1 MSKIDAQKGDLL
13 VEFFSEEIPA
23 RFQVGSGEQLENL
36 FVKKLVSRELSFDSC
51 KTYTGPRHL
60 AIIIRD
66 IDLVQKDQLVEKR
79 GPRLGSDEKAIN
91 GFLKSNNISLSDTI
105 VKKTNNGDFYFYSQN
120 IFGKNTAKILPDI
133 INEIIFDFLWSKSQ
147 RWGYSDLK
155 WARPLRNILILLNDE
170 PIDGKIKIGKNTFLN
185 FTNFSFGHR
194 HHNQKII
201 VKSINQYEDLL
212 KNNNVIIDR
221 ETRKNK
227 ILSDIDLL
235 LNNKQ
240 LNLKQ
245 DNSLL
250 DEVTGLVEFPNVMLG
265 TIDNEFMSLPPE
277 VLSTAMKVHQKYFTI
292 FDNKKKLAPKF
303 IFVSNALT
311 EKNRNI
317 RITEGNQ
324 RVLRARLSDASFFW
338 KVDTSNSLDYF
349 NKKLKKVLFYDGL
362 GSIFDKT
369 IRLAKISDFFAS
381 FFNLDPSLAKEAALL
396 SKADLASE
404 MVGEFPELQGIMGG
418 YYSKI
423 NGTISDVSIAISE
436 HYKPKGLSDE
446 LPKSNLGAML
456 SVIDNIDTLTGFFVI
471 NKKPTG
477 SKDPFALRR
486 SGFSIV
492 KILIKFKVNIS
503 ISDLFTEPL
512 KMFDNSSEIIQDEL
526 YAFIL
531 DKLSYILKKE
541 DFGDDI
547 IKSIIDLPDLYKI
560 PFQVLYKRIQ
570 SIKTIH
576 KTEEFKFFL
585 SNFKRLNNIIKTN
598 ELPEGSQIYVDQ
610 SLFEGSEEEGI
621 FNISNHLRIEFAKNK
636 YQLDKQET
644 ILNEITK
651 ASTLINMFFENIIVN
666 HEDNIIKNNR
676 LEVLKLLR
684 NIIIQYTNFSVLE
697 D

>member
-23 RFQVGSGEQLENL
+23 RLQVGSGEQLENL

-147 RWGYSDLK
+147 RWAYSDLK

-170 PIDGKIKIGKNTFLN
+170 PVEGEIRIGKNTFLN

-201 VKSINQYEDLL
+201 VKSINQYEYLL

-250 DEVTGLVEFPNVMLG
+250 DEITGLVEFPNVMLG

-292 FDNKKKLAPKF
+292 FDKKKKLAPKF

-526 YAFIL
+526 YAFII

>member
-23 RFQVGSGEQLENL
+23 RLQVGSGEQLENL
-36 FVKKLVSRELSFDSC
+36 FVKKLVSREVSFDSC

-79 GPRLGSDEKAIN
+79 GPRLGSEEKAIN

-120 IFGKNTAKILPDI
+120 IVGENTAKILPDI

-147 RWGYSDLK
+147 RWAYSDLK

-170 PIDGKIKIGKNTFLN
+170 PVDGKIKIGKNTFLN

-250 DEVTGLVEFPNVMLG
+250 DEITGLVEFPNVMLG

-303 IFVSNALT
+303 IFVSNALS

-423 NGTISDVSIAISE
+423 NGAIPDVSIAISE

-512 KMFDNSSEIIQDEL
+512 KIFDNSSEIIQDEL
-526 YAFIL
+526 YAFII

-666 HEDNIIKNNR
+666 HENNIIKNNR
-676 LEVLKLLR
+676 LKLLIGLR
-684 NIIIQYTNFSVLE
+684 NIIIQYTNFSALE

>member
-23 RFQVGSGEQLENL
+23 RLQVGSGEQLENL

-120 IFGKNTAKILPDI
+120 IVGENTAKILPDI

-147 RWGYSDLK
+147 RWAYSDLK

-170 PIDGKIKIGKNTFLN
+170 PVMGEVRIGKNTFLN

-245 DNSLL
+245 DNSLM
-250 DEVTGLVEFPNVMLG
+250 DEITGLVEFPNVMLG

-456 SVIDNIDTLTGFFVI
+456 SVIDNIDTLTGFFII

-526 YAFIL
+526 YAFII
-531 DKLSYILKKE
+531 DKLSYILKKD

-610 SLFEGSEEEGI
+610 SLFEGSEEEDI
-621 FNISNHLRIEFAKNK
+621 FNISNHLKIEFAKNK

>member
-23 RFQVGSGEQLENL
+23 RLQVGSGEQLENL

-120 IFGKNTAKILPDI
+120 IVGENTAKILPDI

-147 RWGYSDLK
+147 RWAYSDLK

-170 PIDGKIKIGKNTFLN
+170 PVDGKIKIGKNTFLN

-201 VKSINQYEDLL
+201 VKSINQYEGLL
-212 KNNNVIIDR
+212 KTNNVLIDR

-240 LNLKQ
+240 LKLKQ
-245 DNSLL
+245 DNTLL
-250 DEVTGLVEFPNVMLG
+250 DEITGLVEFPNVMLG

-303 IFVSNALT
+303 IFVSNALS

-512 KMFDNSSEIIQDEL
+512 KIFDNSSEIIQDEL
-526 YAFIL
+526 YAFII

-666 HEDNIIKNNR
+666 HENNIIKNNR

-684 NIIIQYTNFSVLE
+684 NIIIQYTNFSALE

>member
-23 RFQVGSGEQLENL
+23 RLQVGSGEQLENL

-79 GPRLGSDEKAIN
+79 GPRLGSEEKAIN

-120 IFGKNTAKILPDI
+120 IVGENTAKILPDI

-147 RWGYSDLK
+147 RWAYSDLK

-170 PIDGKIKIGKNTFLN
+170 PVEGEIRIGKNTFLN

-250 DEVTGLVEFPNVMLG
+250 DEITGLVEFPNVMLG

-303 IFVSNALT
+303 IFVSNALS

-512 KMFDNSSEIIQDEL
+512 KIFDNSSEIIQDEL
-526 YAFIL
+526 YAFII

-598 ELPEGSQIYVDQ
+598 ELPERSQIYVDQ
-610 SLFEGSEEEGI
+610 SLFEGSEEESI

-651 ASTLINMFFENIIVN
+651 VSALINMFFENIIVN
-666 HEDNIIKNNR
+666 HENNIIKNNR

>member
-23 RFQVGSGEQLENL
+23 RLQVGSGEQLENL

-79 GPRLGSDEKAIN
+79 GPRLGSEEKAIN

-120 IFGKNTAKILPDI
+120 IVGENTAKILPDI

-147 RWGYSDLK
+147 RWAYSDLK

-170 PIDGKIKIGKNTFLN
+170 PVDGKIKIGKNTFLN

-250 DEVTGLVEFPNVMLG
+250 DEITGLVEFPNVMLG

-512 KMFDNSSEIIQDEL
+512 KIFDNSSEIIQDEL
-526 YAFIL
+526 YAFFI

>member
-120 IFGKNTAKILPDI
+120 IVGENTAKILPDI

-147 RWGYSDLK
+147 RWAYSDLK

-170 PIDGKIKIGKNTFLN
+170 PVEGEIRIGKNTFLN

-250 DEVTGLVEFPNVMLG
+250 DEITGLVEFPNVMLG

-303 IFVSNALT
+303 IFVSNALS

-423 NGTISDVSIAISE
+423 NGTISDISIAISE

-512 KMFDNSSEIIQDEL
+512 KIFDNSSEIIQDEL
-526 YAFIL
+526 YAFII

-598 ELPEGSQIYVDQ
+598 ELPEGSQIYLDQ
-610 SLFEGSEEEGI
+610 SLFEGSEEEDI
-621 FNISNHLRIEFAKNK
+621 FKISNHLRLEFTKNK
-636 YQLDKQET
+636 YQLDKQEA

-666 HEDNIIKNNR
+666 HENNIIKNNR
-676 LEVLKLLR
+676 LKLLIGLR
-684 NIIIQYTNFSVLE
+684 DIIIQYTNFSALE

>member
-23 RFQVGSGEQLENL
+23 RLQVGSGEQLENL

-147 RWGYSDLK
+147 RWAYSDLK

-170 PIDGKIKIGKNTFLN
+170 PVEGEIRIGKNTFLN

-250 DEVTGLVEFPNVMLG
+250 DEITGLVEFPNVMLG

-303 IFVSNALT
+303 IFVSNALS

-512 KMFDNSSEIIQDEL
+512 KIFDNSSEIIQDEL
-526 YAFIL
+526 YAFII
-531 DKLSYILKKE
+531 DKLSYVLKKE
-541 DFGDDI
+541 GFGDDI

-560 PFQVLYKRIQ
+560 PFQVLHKRIQ

-576 KTEEFKFFL
+576 QTEEFKFFL

-598 ELPEGSQIYVDQ
+598 ELPEGSQIYLDQ
-610 SLFEGSEEEGI
+610 SLFEGSEEEDI
-621 FNISNHLRIEFAKNK
+621 FNISNHLRLEFAKNK
-636 YQLDKQET
+636 YQLDKQES

-651 ASTLINMFFENIIVN
+651 TSTLINIFFENIIVN
-666 HEDNIIKNNR
+666 HENNIIKNNR
-676 LEVLKLLR
+676 LKLLIGLR
-684 NIIIQYTNFSVLE
+684 NIIIQYTNFSALE

>member
-23 RFQVGSGEQLENL
+23 RLQVGSGEQLENL

-147 RWGYSDLK
+147 RWAYSDLK

-170 PIDGKIKIGKNTFLN
+170 PVNGKIKIGKNTFLN

-250 DEVTGLVEFPNVMLG
+250 DEITGLVEFPNVMLG

-338 KVDTSNSLDYF
+338 KVDTSNSLDHF

-423 NGTISDVSIAISE
+423 NGTISD
-436 HYKPKGLSDE
+436 
-446 LPKSNLGAML
+446 
-456 SVIDNIDTLTGFFVI
+456 
-471 NKKPTG
+471 
-477 SKDPFALRR
+477 
-486 SGFSIV
+486 
-492 KILIKFKVNIS
+492 IS
-503 ISDLFTEPL
+503 IYYLFTKPL
-512 KMFDNSSEIIQDEL
+512 KMFNNSSEIIQDEL
-526 YAFIL
+526 YAFII

-598 ELPEGSQIYVDQ
+598 ELPEGSQIYLDQ
-610 SLFEGSEEEGI
+610 SLFESSEEEDI
-621 FNISNHLRIEFAKNK
+621 FNISNHLRLEFAKNK
-636 YQLDKQET
+636 YQLDKQES

-651 ASTLINMFFENIIVN
+651 TSTLINIFFENIIVN
-666 HEDNIIKNNR
+666 HENNIIKNNR
-676 LEVLKLLR
+676 LKLLIGLR
-684 NIIIQYTNFSVLE
+684 DIIIQYTNFSALE

>member
-23 RFQVGSGEQLENL
+23 RLQVGSGEQLENL

-147 RWGYSDLK
+147 RWAYSDLK

-170 PIDGKIKIGKNTFLN
+170 PVEGEIRIGKNTFLN

-250 DEVTGLVEFPNVMLG
+250 DEITGLVEFPNVMLG

-303 IFVSNALT
+303 IFVSNALS

-526 YAFIL
+526 YAFII

>member
-1 MSKIDAQKGDLL
+1 MSKIDTQRGDLL

-23 RFQVGSGEQLENL
+23 RLQVGSGEQLENL
-36 FVKKLVSRELSFDSC
+36 FVKKLVSREVSFGSC

-79 GPRLGSDEKAIN
+79 GPRLGSDQKAIN

-105 VKKTNNGDFYFYSQN
+105 VKNTNNGDFYFYSQN
-120 IFGKNTAKILPDI
+120 IVGENTAKILPDI

-147 RWGYSDLK
+147 RWAYSDLK
-155 WARPLRNILILLNDE
+155 WARPLRNILILLNDKAV
-170 PIDGKIKIGKNTFLN
+170 DGKIKIGKNTFLN

-212 KNNNVIIDR
+212 KNNNVVIDR

-245 DNSLL
+245 DNTLL
-250 DEVTGLVEFPNVMLG
+250 DEITGLVEFPNVMLG

-292 FDNKKKLAPKF
+292 FDNQKKIAPKF
-303 IFVSNALT
+303 IFVSNALS

-338 KVDTSNSLDYF
+338 KVDTSHSLDHF

-369 IRLAKISDFFAS
+369 IRLAKISDFLAS
-381 FFNLDPSLAKEAALL
+381 FFNLDPSLAKETSLL

-423 NGTISDVSIAISE
+423 NGAIPDVSIAISE

-512 KMFDNSSEIIQDEL
+512 KIFDNSSEIIQDEL
-526 YAFIL
+526 YAFII
-531 DKLSYILKKE
+531 DKLSYVLKKE
-541 DFGDDI
+541 HFGDDI

-598 ELPEGSQIYVDQ
+598 ELPEESQIYLDQ
-610 SLFEGSEEEGI
+610 SLFESSEEEDI
-621 FNISNHLRIEFAKNK
+621 FNISNHLRLEFAKNK
-636 YQLDKQET
+636 YQLDKQES
-644 ILNEITK
+644 ILNEIIK

-666 HEDNIIKNNR
+666 HENNFIKNNR
-676 LEVLKLLR
+676 LELLIGLR
-684 NIIIQYTNFSVLE
+684 NIIIQYTKFSVLE

>member
-23 RFQVGSGEQLENL
+23 RLQVGSGEQLENL

-120 IFGKNTAKILPDI
+120 IVGENTAKILPDI

-147 RWGYSDLK
+147 RWAYSDLK

-170 PIDGKIKIGKNTFLN
+170 PVDGKIKIGKNTFLN

-250 DEVTGLVEFPNVMLG
+250 DEITGLVEFPNVMLG

-303 IFVSNALT
+303 IFVSNALS

-512 KMFDNSSEIIQDEL
+512 KIFDNSSEIIQDEL
-526 YAFIL
+526 YAFII

-666 HEDNIIKNNR
+666 HENNIIKNNR

-684 NIIIQYTNFSVLE
+684 NIIIQYTNFSALE

>member
-79 GPRLGSDEKAIN
+79 GPRVGSDEKAIN

-147 RWGYSDLK
+147 RWAYSDLK

-170 PIDGKIKIGKNTFLN
+170 PIDGKINIGKNTFLN

-221 ETRKNK
+221 ESRKNK

-245 DNSLL
+245 DNLLL

-303 IFVSNALT
+303 IFVSNALS

-381 FFNLDPSLAKEAALL
+381 FFNLDPSLAKETALL

-423 NGTISDVSIAISE
+423 NGTISDISIAISE

-526 YAFIL
+526 YAFII
-531 DKLSYILKKE
+531 DKLIYVLKKE
-541 DFGDDI
+541 GFGDDI

-560 PFQVLYKRIQ
+560 PFQVLHKRIQ

-666 HEDNIIKNNR
+666 HENNIIKNNR
-676 LEVLKLLR
+676 LELLIGLR

>member
-23 RFQVGSGEQLENL
+23 RLQVGSGEQLENL

-79 GPRLGSDEKAIN
+79 GPRLGSEEKAIN

-120 IFGKNTAKILPDI
+120 IVGENTAKILPDI

-147 RWGYSDLK
+147 RWAYSDLK

-170 PIDGKIKIGKNTFLN
+170 PVEGKIKIGKNTFLN

-250 DEVTGLVEFPNVMLG
+250 DEITGLVEFPNVMLG

-303 IFVSNALT
+303 IFVSNALS

-526 YAFIL
+526 YAFII

-666 HEDNIIKNNR
+666 HENNIIKNNR
-676 LEVLKLLR
+676 LELLKLLR

>member
-1 MSKIDAQKGDLL
+1 MSKIEVQKGDLL

-23 RFQVGSGEQLENL
+23 RLQVGSGEQLENL
-36 FVKKLVSRELSFDSC
+36 FVKKLVSRELSFDTF

-66 IDLVQKDQLVEKR
+66 LDLVQKDQLVEKR

-120 IFGKNTAKILPDI
+120 IVGENTAKILPNI

-147 RWGYSDLK
+147 RWAYSDLK
-155 WARPLRNILILLNDE
+155 WARPLRNILILLNDK
-170 PIDGKIKIGKNTFLN
+170 PVDGKIKIGKNTFLN

-245 DNSLL
+245 DNTLL
-250 DEVTGLVEFPNVMLG
+250 DEITGLVEFPNVMLG

-303 IFVSNALT
+303 IFVSNALS

-338 KVDTSNSLDYF
+338 KVDTSHSLDHF
-349 NKKLKKVLFYDGL
+349 NKKLKKVSFYDGL

-369 IRLAKISDFFAS
+369 IRLAKISDFFSS
-381 FFNLDPSLAKEAALL
+381 FFNLDPSLAKETALL

-423 NGTISDVSIAISE
+423 NGAIPDVSIAISE

-512 KMFDNSSEIIQDEL
+512 KIFDNSSEIIQDEL
-526 YAFIL
+526 SAFII

-541 DFGDDI
+541 NFRDDI

-598 ELPEGSQIYVDQ
+598 ELPEGSQIYLDQ
-610 SLFEGSEEEGI
+610 SLFESSEEEDI
-621 FNISNHLRIEFAKNK
+621 FNISNHLRLEFTKNK
-636 YQLDKQET
+636 YQLNKQEA
-644 ILNEITK
+644 ILNEVTK

-666 HEDNIIKNNR
+666 HENNFIKNNR
-676 LEVLKLLR
+676 LELLIGLR

>member
-23 RFQVGSGEQLENL
+23 RLQVGSGEQLENL

-147 RWGYSDLK
+147 RWAYSDLK

-250 DEVTGLVEFPNVMLG
+250 DEITGLVEFPNVMLG

-381 FFNLDPSLAKEAALL
+381 FFNLDPSLAKETALL

-423 NGTISDVSIAISE
+423 NGATSDVSIAISE

-512 KMFDNSSEIIQDEL
+512 KIFDNSSEIIQDEL
-526 YAFIL
+526 YAFII
-531 DKLSYILKKE
+531 DKLSYILKKD

-598 ELPEGSQIYVDQ
+598 ELPEGSQIYLDQ

-621 FNISNHLRIEFAKNK
+621 FNISNHLRVEFAKNK

-666 HEDNIIKNNR
+666 HENNIIKNNR
-676 LEVLKLLR
+676 LELLIGLR
-684 NIIIQYTNFSVLE
+684 NIIIQYINFSVLK

>member
-1 MSKIDAQKGDLL
+1 MSKIEAQKGDLL

-23 RFQVGSGEQLENL
+23 RLQVGSGEQLENL
-36 FVKKLVSRELSFDSC
+36 FVKKLVSREVSFVSC
-51 KTYTGPRHL
+51 KTFTGPRHL
-60 AIIIRD
+60 AIVIRD

-120 IFGKNTAKILPDI
+120 IVGENTAKILPDI

-147 RWGYSDLK
+147 RWAYSDLK

-170 PIDGKIKIGKNTFLN
+170 PVDGKIKIGKNTFLN

-245 DNSLL
+245 DNTLL
-250 DEVTGLVEFPNVMLG
+250 DEITGLVEFPNVMLG

-303 IFVSNALT
+303 IFVSNALS

-338 KVDTSNSLDYF
+338 KVDTSNSLDHF

-369 IRLAKISDFFAS
+369 IRLAKISDFFSS
-381 FFNLDPSLAKEAALL
+381 FFNLDPSLAKETALL

-423 NGTISDVSIAISE
+423 NGAIPDVSIAISE

-512 KMFDNSSEIIQDEL
+512 KIFDNSSEIIQDEL
-526 YAFIL
+526 YAFII

-541 DFGDDI
+541 HFRDDI

-598 ELPEGSQIYVDQ
+598 ELPEGSQIYLDQ
-610 SLFEGSEEEGI
+610 SLFEGSEEEDI
-621 FNISNHLRIEFAKNK
+621 FNISNHLRLEFTKNK
-636 YQLDKQET
+636 YQLDKQEA

-666 HEDNIIKNNR
+666 HKNNIIKNNR
-676 LEVLKLLR
+676 LELLLGLR
-684 NIIIQYTNFSVLE
+684 NMIIQYINFSVLK

>member
-23 RFQVGSGEQLENL
+23 RLQVGSGEQLENL

-147 RWGYSDLK
+147 RWAYSDLK

-170 PIDGKIKIGKNTFLN
+170 PVMGEVRIGKNTFLN

-250 DEVTGLVEFPNVMLG
+250 DEITGLVEFPNVMLG

-303 IFVSNALT
+303 IFVSNALS

-338 KVDTSNSLDYF
+338 KVDISNSLDHF

-381 FFNLDPSLAKEAALL
+381 FFNLDPSLAKETALL

-526 YAFIL
+526 YAFII

-598 ELPEGSQIYVDQ
+598 ELPERSQIYVDQ
-610 SLFEGSEEEGI
+610 SLFEGSEEESI

-651 ASTLINMFFENIIVN
+651 VSALINMFFENIIVN
-666 HEDNIIKNNR
+666 HENNIIKNNR
-676 LEVLKLLR
+676 LEALKLLR

>member
-23 RFQVGSGEQLENL
+23 RLQVGSGEQLENL

-147 RWGYSDLK
+147 RWAYSDLK

-170 PIDGKIKIGKNTFLN
+170 PVMGEIRIGKNTFLN

-250 DEVTGLVEFPNVMLG
+250 DEITGLVEFPNVMLG

-526 YAFIL
+526 YAFII

>member
-1 MSKIDAQKGDLL
+1 MK
-13 VEFFSEEIPA
+13 
-23 RFQVGSGEQLENL
+23 
-36 FVKKLVSRELSFDSC
+36 
-51 KTYTGPRHL
+51 
-60 AIIIRD
+60 
-66 IDLVQKDQLVEKR
+66 
-79 GPRLGSDEKAIN
+79 
-91 GFLKSNNISLSDTI
+91 
-105 VKKTNNGDFYFYSQN
+105 
-120 IFGKNTAKILPDI
+120 
-133 INEIIFDFLWSKSQ
+133 
-147 RWGYSDLK
+147 
-155 WARPLRNILILLNDE
+155 
-170 PIDGKIKIGKNTFLN
+170 
-185 FTNFSFGHR
+185 
-194 HHNQKII
+194 
-201 VKSINQYEDLL
+201 
-212 KNNNVIIDR
+212 
-221 ETRKNK
+221 
-227 ILSDIDLL
+227 
-235 LNNKQ
+235 
-240 LNLKQ
+240 LKQ
-245 DNSLL
+245 DNTLL
-250 DEVTGLVEFPNVMLG
+250 DEITGLVEFPNVMLG

-277 VLSTAMKVHQKYFTI
+277 VLSTAMRVHQKYFTI
-292 FDNKKKLAPKF
+292 FDDKKKLAPKF
-303 IFVSNALT
+303 IFVSNALS

-338 KVDTSNSLDYF
+338 KVDTSNSLDHF

-362 GSIFDKT
+362 GSIFDKS

-404 MVGEFPELQGIMGG
+404 MVGEFPELQGVMGG

-423 NGTISDVSIAISE
+423 NGATSDVSIAISE

-471 NKKPTG
+471 NKKPSG

-512 KMFDNSSEIIQDEL
+512 KIFDNSSEIIQDEL
-526 YAFIL
+526 YAFII
-531 DKLSYILKKE
+531 DKLIYTLKKE

-570 SIKTIH
+570 SIKTID

-585 SNFKRLNNIIKTN
+585 SNFKRLNNIIKIN
-598 ELPEGSQIYVDQ
+598 ELPEGSELYVDE
-610 SLFEGSEEEGI
+610 SLFEGSEEEDI
-621 FNISNHLRIEFAKNK
+621 FNISNHLRLEFAKNK
-636 YQLDKQET
+636 YQLDKQEA

-651 ASTLINMFFENIIVN
+651 TSTLINIFFENIIVN
-666 HEDNIIKNNR
+666 HEKNIIKNNR
-676 LEVLKLLR
+676 LKLLMGLK
-684 NIIIQYTNFSVLE
+684 NIIVQYTNFSVLE

>member
-23 RFQVGSGEQLENL
+23 RLQVGSGEQLENL

-147 RWGYSDLK
+147 RWAYSDLK

-170 PIDGKIKIGKNTFLN
+170 PVEGEIRIGKNTFLN

-250 DEVTGLVEFPNVMLG
+250 DEITGLVEFPNVMLG

-526 YAFIL
+526 YAFII

-621 FNISNHLRIEFAKNK
+621 FNISNHLRVEFAKNK

>member
-23 RFQVGSGEQLENL
+23 RLQVGSGEQLENL

-120 IFGKNTAKILPDI
+120 IVGENTAKILPDI

-147 RWGYSDLK
+147 RWAYSDLK

-170 PIDGKIKIGKNTFLN
+170 PVEGEIRIGKNTFLN

-250 DEVTGLVEFPNVMLG
+250 DEITGLVEFPNVMLG

-303 IFVSNALT
+303 IFVSNALS

-338 KVDTSNSLDYF
+338 KVDISNSLDHF

-423 NGTISDVSIAISE
+423 NGTISDISIAISE

-512 KMFDNSSEIIQDEL
+512 KMFNNSSEIIQDEL
-526 YAFIL
+526 YAFII

-621 FNISNHLRIEFAKNK
+621 FNISNHLRVEFAKNK

>member
-91 GFLKSNNISLSDTI
+91 GFLKSNNINLSDTI
-105 VKKTNNGDFYFYSQN
+105 VKKTNNGDFYFYLQN
-120 IFGKNTAKILPDI
+120 IVGEYTAKILPDI

-147 RWGYSDLK
+147 RWAYSDLK

-170 PIDGKIKIGKNTFLN
+170 PVEGEIRIGKNTFLN

-235 LNNKQ
+235 LNDKQ
-240 LNLKQ
+240 LKLKQ

-250 DEVTGLVEFPNVMLG
+250 DEITGLVEFPNVMLG
-265 TIDNEFMSLPPE
+265 TIDNEFLSLPPE

-303 IFVSNALT
+303 IFVSNALS

-338 KVDTSNSLDYF
+338 KVDTSNSLDHF

-369 IRLAKISDFFAS
+369 IRLAKISDFFAP

-423 NGTISDVSIAISE
+423 NGAIPDVSIAISE

-512 KMFDNSSEIIQDEL
+512 KIFDNSSEIIQDEL
-526 YAFIL
+526 YVFII
-531 DKLSYILKKE
+531 DKLSYVLKKE
-541 DFGDDI
+541 GFGDDI

-576 KTEEFKFFL
+576 KTQEFKFFL

-598 ELPEGSQIYVDQ
+598 ELPEGSQIFLDQ
-610 SLFEGSEEEGI
+610 GLFEGSEEEDI
-621 FNISNHLRIEFAKNK
+621 FKISNHIRFEFAKNK
-636 YQLDKQET
+636 YQLDKQEA
-644 ILNEITK
+644 ILYEITK

-666 HEDNIIKNNR
+666 HKDNIIKNNR
-676 LEVLKLLR
+676 LELLIGLR
-684 NIIIQYTNFSVLE
+684 NIIIQYTNFNVLG

>member
-23 RFQVGSGEQLENL
+23 RLQVGSGEQLEYL

-79 GPRLGSDEKAIN
+79 GPRVGSDEKAIN

-120 IFGKNTAKILPDI
+120 IVGENTAKILPDI

-147 RWGYSDLK
+147 RWAYSDLK

-170 PIDGKIKIGKNTFLN
+170 PVDGKIKIGKNTFLN

-221 ETRKNK
+221 ESRKNK

-245 DNSLL
+245 DNTLL
-250 DEVTGLVEFPNVMLG
+250 DEITGLVEFPNVMLG

-303 IFVSNALT
+303 IFVSNALS

-404 MVGEFPELQGIMGG
+404 MVGEFPELQGVMGG
-418 YYSKI
+418 YYSKL
-423 NGTISDVSIAISE
+423 NGATSDVSIAISE

-512 KMFDNSSEIIQDEL
+512 KIFDNASEIIQDEL
-526 YAFIL
+526 YAFII
-531 DKLSYILKKE
+531 DKLSYVLKKE
-541 DFGDDI
+541 GFGDDI

-560 PFQVLYKRIQ
+560 PFQVLHKRIQ

-576 KTEEFKFFL
+576 KTQEFKFFL

-598 ELPEGSQIYVDQ
+598 ELPEGSQINLDQ
-610 SLFEGSEEEGI
+610 SLFEGSQEQDI
-621 FNISNHLRIEFAKNK
+621 FNISNHLRLEFAKNR
-636 YQLDKQET
+636 YQLDKQEA

-651 ASTLINMFFENIIVN
+651 TSTLINIFFENIIVN
-666 HEDNIIKNNR
+666 HENNIIKNNR
-676 LEVLKLLR
+676 LKLLIGLR
-684 NIIIQYTNFSVLE
+684 NIIIQYTNFNVLE

>member
-23 RFQVGSGEQLENL
+23 RLQVGSGEQLENL
-36 FVKKLVSRELSFDSC
+36 FVKKLVSRELSFHSC

-79 GPRLGSDEKAIN
+79 GPRLGSEEKAIN

-120 IFGKNTAKILPDI
+120 IVGENTAKILPDI

-147 RWGYSDLK
+147 RWAYSDLK

-170 PIDGKIKIGKNTFLN
+170 PVEGEIRIGKNTFLN

-221 ETRKNK
+221 ENRKNK
-227 ILSDIDLL
+227 ILSGIDLL
-235 LNNKQ
+235 LNDKQ

-250 DEVTGLVEFPNVMLG
+250 DEITGLVEFPNVMIG

-303 IFVSNALT
+303 IFVSNALS

-381 FFNLDPSLAKEAALL
+381 FFNLDPSLAKETALL

-423 NGTISDVSIAISE
+423 NGAIPDVSIAISE

-512 KMFDNSSEIIQDEL
+512 KIFDNSSKIIQDEL
-526 YAFIL
+526 YAFII
-531 DKLSYILKKE
+531 DKLSYVLKKE
-541 DFGDDI
+541 GFGDDI

-560 PFQVLYKRIQ
+560 PFQVLHKRIQ

-576 KTEEFKFFL
+576 QTEEFKFFL

-598 ELPEGSQIYVDQ
+598 ELPEGSQIYLDQ
-610 SLFEGSEEEGI
+610 SLFEGSEEEDI
-621 FNISNHLRIEFAKNK
+621 FNISNHLRLEFAKNK
-636 YQLDKQET
+636 YQLDKQEF

-651 ASTLINMFFENIIVN
+651 TSTLINIFFENIIVN
-666 HEDNIIKNNR
+666 HENNIIKNNR
-676 LEVLKLLR
+676 LKLLIGLR
-684 NIIIQYTNFSVLE
+684 NIIIQYTNFSALE

>member
-23 RFQVGSGEQLENL
+23 RLQVGSGEQLENL
-36 FVKKLVSRELSFDSC
+36 FVKKLVSRELSFDTC

-120 IFGKNTAKILPDI
+120 IVGENTAKILPDI

-147 RWGYSDLK
+147 RWAYSDLK

-170 PIDGKIKIGKNTFLN
+170 PVDGKIKIGKNTFLN

-235 LNNKQ
+235 LNNTT

-245 DNSLL
+245 DYTLL
-250 DEVTGLVEFPNVMLG
+250 DEITGLVEFPNVMLG

-303 IFVSNALT
+303 IFVSNALS

-338 KVDTSNSLDYF
+338 KVDTSNSLDDL

-381 FFNLDPSLAKEAALL
+381 FFNLDPSLAKETALL

-436 HYKPKGLSDE
+436 HYKPKCLSDE

-456 SVIDNIDTLTGFFVI
+456 SVIDNIDTLTGFFII

-512 KMFDNSSEIIQDEL
+512 KIFDNSSEIIQDEL
-526 YAFIL
+526 YAFII
-531 DKLSYILKKE
+531 DKLRYKLKKE

-598 ELPEGSQIYVDQ
+598 ELPEGSQIYLDQ
-610 SLFEGSEEEGI
+610 SLFEGSEEEDI
-621 FNISNHLRIEFAKNK
+621 FNISNHLRLEFAKNK
-636 YQLDKQET
+636 YQLDKQGS

-651 ASTLINMFFENIIVN
+651 TSTLINIFFENIIVN
-666 HEDNIIKNNR
+666 HENNIIKNNR
-676 LEVLKLLR
+676 LKLLIGLR
-684 NIIIQYTNFSVLE
+684 NIIIQYTNFSALE

>member
-23 RFQVGSGEQLENL
+23 RLQVGSGEQLENL

-79 GPRLGSDEKAIN
+79 GPRLGSEEKAIN

-120 IFGKNTAKILPDI
+120 IVGENTAKILPDI

-147 RWGYSDLK
+147 RWAYSDLK

-170 PIDGKIKIGKNTFLN
+170 PVMGEIRIGKNTFLN

-250 DEVTGLVEFPNVMLG
+250 DEITGLVEFPNVMLG

-526 YAFIL
+526 YAFII

>member
-23 RFQVGSGEQLENL
+23 RLQVGSGEQLENL
-36 FVKKLVSRELSFDSC
+36 FVKKLVSKEVSFDSC

-60 AIIIRD
+60 AIIIRE

-91 GFLKSNNISLSDTI
+91 GFLKSNKISLSDTI

-120 IFGKNTAKILPDI
+120 IVGENTAKILPDI
-133 INEIIFDFLWSKSQ
+133 IYEIMFEFLWSKSQ
-147 RWGYSDLK
+147 RWAYSDLK

-170 PIDGKIKIGKNTFLN
+170 PVDGKIKIGKNTFLN

-194 HHNQKII
+194 HHNEKII

-212 KNNNVIIDR
+212 KNNNVMIDR

-240 LNLKQ
+240 LNLKK
-245 DNSLL
+245 DNTLL
-250 DEVTGLVEFPNVMLG
+250 DEITGLVEFPNVMLG
-265 TIDNEFMSLPPE
+265 TIDDEFMSLPPE
-277 VLSTAMKVHQKYFTI
+277 VLSTAMRVHQKYFSI
-292 FDNKKKLAPKF
+292 FDDKKKLAPKF
-303 IFVSNALT
+303 IFVSNALP

-338 KVDTSNSLDYF
+338 KIDTSNSLDHF

-369 IRLAKISDFFAS
+369 IRMAKISDFFAS

-404 MVGEFPELQGIMGG
+404 MVGEFPELQGVMGG

-423 NGTISDVSIAISE
+423 NGATSDVSIAISE
-436 HYKPKGLSDE
+436 HYKPKGLSDQ

-512 KMFDNSSEIIQDEL
+512 KIFDNSSEIIQDEL
-526 YAFIL
+526 YAFII
-531 DKLSYILKKE
+531 DKLIYILKKE

-570 SIKTIH
+570 SIKTID

-598 ELPEGSQIYVDQ
+598 ELPEGSELYVDE
-610 SLFEGSEEEGI
+610 SLFEGSEEEDI
-621 FNISNHLRIEFAKNK
+621 FSIINHLRLEFAKNK
-636 YQLDKQET
+636 YQLDKQEA

-651 ASTLINMFFENIIVN
+651 TSTFINIFFENIIVN
-666 HEDNIIKNNR
+666 HEKNIIKNNR
-676 LEVLKLLR
+676 LKLLMGLK
-684 NIIIQYTNFSVLE
+684 NIIVEYTNFSVLE

>member
-23 RFQVGSGEQLENL
+23 RLQVGSGEQLENL

-79 GPRLGSDEKAIN
+79 GPRLGSEEKAIN

-147 RWGYSDLK
+147 RWAYSDLK

-170 PIDGKIKIGKNTFLN
+170 PVDGKIKIGKNTFLN

-245 DNSLL
+245 DNSLM
-250 DEVTGLVEFPNVMLG
+250 DEITGLVEFPNVMLG

-303 IFVSNALT
+303 IFVSNALS

-526 YAFIL
+526 YAFII